1 MGEADGSEWW
11 SSRLGVIADLGYDVS
26 SISEEMRTNPE
37 MASKRLQQ
45 FEEYVD
51 AAEVLRMQMVH
62 LPSHWE
68 VARAEWMQ
76 LLDDPFCA
84 PTVENEFKR
93 MQLSIRPWGLEA
105 DAHRREW
112 ERAGVGEALEEA
124 VERLDALDLSLALE
138 SSEVCSTITT
148 CVDDKLL
155 LVEVSLLEEKQRQRV
170 ANLREMAE
178 HLEGRGFAVG
188 AVFEGGLATTAERL
202 GNIAERAEV
211 HSRISAVII
220 NEITP
225 FDSELAS
232 DFVSRRNEIQKNPGG
247 GENER
252 LQQLESEIE
261 AISDSFRSRLTRLQ
275 ERVDAWVSDGY

>member
-1 MGEADGSEWW
+1 MEEAGGSEWW
-11 SSRLGVIADLGYDVS
+11 GSRLGVIADLGYDVS
-26 SISEEMRTNPE
+26 GITGEMRANPE
-37 MASKRLQQ
+37 IASKRLQR

-105 DAHRREW
+105 DAHRRGW

-138 SSEVCSTITT
+138 SSEVCSTIAT
-148 CVDDKLL
+148 CVDEKLL

-202 GNIAERAEV
+202 GTIAERAEV

-220 NEITP
+220 SEITP
-225 FDSELAS
+225 FDAELAS
-232 DFVSRRNEIQKNPGG
+232 DFVSRRNEMQKNPGG
-247 GENER
+247 DENER
-252 LQQLESEIE
+252 EGADEFGSTS
-261 AISDSFRSRLTRLQ
+261 AYD
-275 ERVDAWVSDGY
+275 